1 VEPAKDHEIAALVNQ
16 LTSIAKEFHSHQ
28 SLRERVAQLVR
39 PWAQP
44 SQARE
49 SMDHEQ
55 KAEIVS
61 NWFSDEDMQ
70 SRALQM
76 LGDYERAIAAINA
89 KGAQ

>member
-1 VEPAKDHEIAALVNQ
+1 
-16 LTSIAKEFHSHQ
+16 
-28 SLRERVAQLVR
+28 
-39 PWAQP
+39 
-44 SQARE
+44 
-49 SMDHEQ
+49 MDHEQ